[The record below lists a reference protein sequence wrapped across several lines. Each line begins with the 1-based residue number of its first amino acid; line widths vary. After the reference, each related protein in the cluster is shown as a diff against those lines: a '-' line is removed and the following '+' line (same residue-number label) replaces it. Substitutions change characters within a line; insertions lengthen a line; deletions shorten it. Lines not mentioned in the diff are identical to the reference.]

1 VDSDRADSP
10 KVFHDLHR
18 LIRLNV
24 LLAHKPAWCV
34 GADGNERKVGSA

>member
-18 LIRLNV
+18 LIRVNV
-24 LLAHKPAWCV
+24 LLAHKPAWRA
-34 GADGNERKVGSA
+34 GADGNQRKVGSA